1 MEIER
6 NLVQMIRTGPPEVLG
21 RFWAGFRRIWKGF
34 RAIYSYAPP
43 PPHIYIYI
51 TNPRARGPPPARP
64 RICIKNILF
73 FGKMDFYKKNMKNE
87 KVPFFFR
94 TRAAARRPE

>member
-21 RFWAGFRRIWKGF
+21 RFWAGFRRIWRGF

-43 PPHIYIYI
+43 RALYIYRKNRDWALGVI
-51 TNPRARGPPPARP
+51 RSSGQSPASGASRLSPANRPPAQIALRP
-64 RICIKNILF
+64 AKIAF
-73 FGKMDFYKKNMKNE
+73 
-87 KVPFFFR
+87 
-94 TRAAARRPE
+94 

>member
-21 RFWAGFRRIWKGF
+21 RFWVGFRRIWKGF

-43 PPHIYIYI
+43 QYMYIYIY
-51 TNPRARGPPPARP
+51 RVRQ
-64 RICIKNILF
+64 
-73 FGKMDFYKKNMKNE
+73 
-87 KVPFFFR
+87 PFL
-94 TRAAARRPE
+94 TGSAGD